1 MKKVSDIMTSDVI
14 SVTPDVKVAQIAR
27 LLVDNHLTG
36 VPVVDEHGIVLGIIT
51 EEDLIVRVAKL
62 HVPEFVSL
70 LGAIVYLGS
79 EKKLDEEVMKVLA
92 TTAGDLVHT
101 EKTTSAEDCIGQDAS
116 IETLATLMLE
126 RNVNPV
132 PVIDHA
138 SKLVGIVSR
147 SDLVKQIAEQ
157 G

>member
-79 EKKLDEEVMKVLA
+79 EKKLAEEVTKVLA
-92 TTAGDLVHT
+92 TTAGDLVHA
-101 EKTTSAEDCIGQDAS
+101 EKMTSAEDCIGQDAT

>member
-1 MKKVSDIMTSDVI
+1 MHMALCSGVI
-14 SVTPDVKVAQIAR
+14 S
-27 LLVDNHLTG
+27 
-36 VPVVDEHGIVLGIIT
+36 
-51 EEDLIVRVAKL
+51 EEDLVVRVAKL

-79 EKKLDEEVMKVLA
+79 EKKLDEEVTKVLA

-132 PVIDHA
+132 PVIDHT

>member
-14 SVTPDVKVAQIAR
+14 SVTPDVKVAQITR

-79 EKKLDEEVMKVLA
+79 EKKLDEEVTKVLA
-92 TTAGDLVHT
+92 TTAGDLVHA
-101 EKTTSAEDCIGQDAS
+101 EKMTSAEDCIGQDAT